1 MCNNRKIIRH
11 NRIKCKV
18 CGEIIESKRIY
29 DFVSCSCKRCY
40 VDGGKSYVNV
50 GAFDLKD
57 VVVMT
62 EYEEHDTDH

>member
-40 VDGGKSYVNV
+40 IDGGKS
-50 GAFDLKD
+50 
-57 VVVMT
+57 
-62 EYEEHDTDH
+62 